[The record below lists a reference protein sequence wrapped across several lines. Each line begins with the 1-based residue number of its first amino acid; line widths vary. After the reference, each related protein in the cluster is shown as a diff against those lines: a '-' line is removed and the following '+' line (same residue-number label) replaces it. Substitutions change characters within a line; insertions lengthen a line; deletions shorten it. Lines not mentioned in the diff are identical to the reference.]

1 MPSQLQW
8 VQSTQGHPME
18 HQGAQ
23 YLSQHARHE
32 CCSPWPS
39 NPPKTGP
46 FFTCLEAR
54 QPSAHPAQGHPQSQH
69 PAWPGLARPSAR
81 CRSLQKQIQEPH
93 ISPWKVPPA
102 PQLLQQTQVLQRA
115 HACQARGDSCCCV
128 EPQAPQLH
136 PAWPCCVPATTTP
149 MEAGGSGQ
157 CHRPNVMSKG
167 SPREGQG
174 LWGCLLR
181 L

>member
-1 MPSQLQW
+1 MPGMSVAAPGQA
-8 VQSTQGHPME
+8 THPKL
-18 HQGAQ
+18 A
-23 YLSQHARHE
+23 
-32 CCSPWPS
+32 PS
-39 NPPKTGP
+39 
-46 FFTCLEAR
+46 
-54 QPSAHPAQGHPQSQH
+54 S
-69 PAWPGLARPSAR
+69 PAWRQGSPLPTLPKDILSPSTLPGLARPSAR